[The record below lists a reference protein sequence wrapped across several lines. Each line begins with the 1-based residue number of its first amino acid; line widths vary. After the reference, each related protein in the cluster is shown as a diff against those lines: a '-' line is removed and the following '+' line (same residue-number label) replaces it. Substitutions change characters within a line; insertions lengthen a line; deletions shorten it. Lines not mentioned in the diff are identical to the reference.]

1 VVTSHIIGIAG
12 VMRHYEWGTPGGIS
26 RAMGAAPTTTRE
38 AELWFGAHPS
48 APSRLLTPLAGT
60 TDLASWAVATGSNV
74 PFLLKVLSARAP
86 LSLQAH
92 PTAAQAAAG
101 FALEDSREIALD
113 ARERNYKDRF
123 AKPELIVALEDGFEA
138 LCGFRPIDDTRS
150 AVRDLWRIHPH
161 STVIE
166 TWLRHLA
173 AEEPLPTTLKWL
185 LGDTDEVGTLMDEIR
200 SVAESGDPRWGLLAR
215 LNAIHPGD
223 PGIAIAL
230 MLNHVVLNK
239 GEALWLAAGNI
250 HAYLRG
256 TGVELMGPSDNVL
269 RGGLT
274 VKHVDSVELQRVVD
288 FTPGPPPRLHS
299 VMLSESASS
308 YRPASLPSGKG
319 VGFELLAITGDHD
332 FTTQGP
338 AIAVVVD
345 GDFRL
350 SSAGGTADAVRGS
363 AHLITEGSAVRVGG
377 RGLLFVAL
385 ADRAG

>member
-1 VVTSHIIGIAG
+1 MVTSHIIGIAG
-12 VMRHYEWGTPGGIS
+12 VMRHYEWGTQGGIS
-26 RAMGAAPTTTRE
+26 RVMGAPLTTTRE

-48 APSRLLTPLAGT
+48 APSRLLTPLAGAA
-60 TDLASWAVATGSNV
+60 DLAGWSVATGSNV
-74 PFLLKVLSARAP
+74 PFLLKVLSAEAP

-92 PTAAQAAAG
+92 PTAAQAAEA
-101 FALEDSREIALD
+101 FALEDSRGIALD
-113 ARERNYKDRF
+113 APERNYKDRF

-138 LCGFRPIDDTRS
+138 LCGFRPINETRS
-150 AVRDLWRIHPH
+150 VVRDLQRFHPH
-161 STVIE
+161 STAIE
-166 TWLRHLA
+166 TWLRHLT
-173 AEEPLPTTLKWL
+173 AEQPLSTTLKWL
-185 LGDTDEVGTLMDEIR
+185 LGDADEVSTLMDEIQ
-200 SVAESGDPRWGLLAR
+200 SVVESGDHRWGLLAR
-215 LNAIHPGD
+215 LAAIHPGD

-230 MLNHVVLNK
+230 MLNHVVLSK

-288 FTPGPPPRLHS
+288 FTPGPAPRLPS
-299 VMLSESASS
+299 VTLSESALS
-308 YRPASLPSGKG
+308 YRPRSLPSGKG
-319 VGFELLAITGDHD
+319 VAFELLAITGNHD
-332 FTTQGP
+332 FATQGP

-350 SSAGGTADAVRGS
+350 SSAGVTVEAARGS
-363 AHLITEGSAVRVGG
+363 AHLVTDGSPVHVRG